1 MKTSPRIQIGPIG
14 GGISIPMK
22 PLVIVI
28 MRTSSTITSLLP
40 ELSLSPHFLEPER
53 QIVLPNC
60 ETFIV
65 YLAMMIMTLM
75 MMMMRKKMNNDDDGD
90 DDNNTGLV

>member
-1 MKTSPRIQIGPIG
+1 M
-14 GGISIPMK
+14 SIPMK

-28 MRTSSTITSLLP
+28 MRTSSTMTSLLP

-65 YLAMMIMTLM
+65 YLAMMIMT
-75 MMMMRKKMNNDDDGD
+75 MMMMRRRKKINNDDDD
-90 DDNNTGLV
+90 DDDDDDDNTGLV